1 MTRIRPIIDE
11 NGMHGV
17 ITVSTK
23 RQITIP
29 KFAQEAVGIR
39 PGDRVLVEGRLA
51 VEAGD
56 LLLLTVKNGRMELRP
71 LGDSV
76 AETAGNLAKDIR
88 RRRYAYE

>member
-1 MTRIRPIIDE
+1 MTKIRPVIDAD
-11 NGMHGV
+11 GMHGV

-29 KFAQEAVGIR
+29 RFAQEAVGIR

-56 LLLLTVKNGRMELRP
+56 RLLLTVKSGRMELRP
-71 LGDSV
+71 VLQEV
-76 AETAGNLAKDIR
+76 TR
-88 RRRYAYE
+88 R